1 VLGHILGVKGARAL
15 RPMPASLRPVL
26 AGGDAT
32 TDVSMVR
39 DGVGVHVVLNRN
51 KAELMCYA
59 FDNADKRWAV
69 NPMFIEPLPKMKGT
83 YPCSTTAYTDFAGN
97 PGPVKRINGSVI
109 PDQKD
114 TVFTQT
120 RP

>member
-1 VLGHILGVKGARAL
+1 ILGVKGARAL

-51 KAELMCYA
+51 KAELMCHA

-97 PGPVKRINGSVI
+97 PGPVKRTDGSVI

-114 TVFTQT
+114 TVFTRT